1 MDKVLRTFIDQKQ
14 KIVEKEIKKLLPKS
28 IMYPAIIH
36 KAMRYSVLAGGKRIR
51 PLLSIAVFDLLKGKS
66 NTIISTACA
75 IELIHTYSLIHDDLP
90 CMDDDDLRRGK
101 PTLHRVYGEA
111 IAVLAGDSL
120 CALAFDILSNSK
132 NRKVTALM
140 AHAIGSQGMIGG
152 QVMDIV
158 NEGKKI
164 TKKEMQY
171 IHINKTGKLIAAS
184 LVAGALEANANQKLV
199 KDINKWGEK
208 LGLAFQIADD
218 ILNIRGSFKKMGK
231 SVGSDVENKKNTY
244 PSIFGLEE
252 SEKIAEKLVLDVKL
266 SLKKYKNPVILNS
279 LADYIITRLN

>member
-1 MDKVLRTFIDQKQ
+1 MEKVLRTFIKKNQ
-14 KIVEKEIKKLLPKS
+14 KIVEKEIKRLLPKS
-28 IMYPAIIH
+28 TKYPGIIH

-51 PLLSIAVFDLLKGKS
+51 PLLSIAVYDLLKGKS

-101 PTLHRVYGEA
+101 PTLHKVYGEA
-111 IAVLAGDSL
+111 VAVLAGDSL
-120 CALAFDILSNSK
+120 CALAFDILSKSK
-132 NRKVTALM
+132 NNSVIALM
-140 AHAIGSQGMIGG
+140 AKAIGSQGMIGG
-152 QVMDIV
+152 QVMDII
-158 NEGKKI
+158 NEGKNI
-164 TKKEMQY
+164 TKKEIKY

-184 LVAGALEANANQKLV
+184 LVTGALEADAKPKLV
-199 KDINKWGEK
+199 NDINQWGEK

-231 SVGSDVENKKNTY
+231 SVGSDVENNKNTY
-244 PSIFGLEE
+244 PSVFGLEK
-252 SEKIAEKLVLDVKL
+252 SEEIAQKLVLDVKL
-266 SLKKYKNPVILNS
+266 NLKKYKNPVILNS